1 MDFLLDPNVAYLFLI
16 GGVLLAMLA
25 LATPGTGLFEIGAFF
40 SIALAGY
47 AIYNLS
53 FNWWALFLLLLGI
66 VPFVYALQRP
76 KREPFL
82 ILSILLL
89 ITGSVF
95 MFPRAPGQG
104 VNPVVAV
111 LTSILLAGFLWIAA
125 RKSVEATSAR
135 PSHDLGGL
143 VGQVGEA
150 KTKVYEEGSVQVAG
164 ELWSARSDK
173 PIPTGSPVRVVQ
185 RDGFILVV
193 EQMMDANS

>member
-40 SIALAGY
+40 CIALAGY
-47 AIYNLS
+47 ALYNLS
-53 FNWWALFLLLLGI
+53 FNGWALALLMLGM
-66 VPFVYALQRP
+66 VPFVYALQKP
-76 KREPFL
+76 GREPFL

-89 ITGSVF
+89 IAGSVF
-95 MFPRAPGQG
+95 MFPRASGQG
-104 VNPVVAV
+104 VNPAVAV

-125 RKSVEATSAR
+125 RKSVEASFAR

-143 VGQVGEA
+143 VGQIGEA
-150 KTKVYEEGSVQVAG
+150 KTKVHDEGSVQVAG
-164 ELWSARSDK
+164 ELWSARSEK

-185 RDGFILVV
+185 REGFILVV
-193 EQMMDANS
+193 EQTSDVNS